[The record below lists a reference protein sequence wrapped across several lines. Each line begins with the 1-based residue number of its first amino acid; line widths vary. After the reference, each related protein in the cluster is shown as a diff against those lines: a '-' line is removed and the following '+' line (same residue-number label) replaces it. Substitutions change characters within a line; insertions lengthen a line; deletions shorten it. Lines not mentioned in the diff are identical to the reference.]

1 MFPAAT
7 GTLSAMLAKNGV
19 PGFDEPFNGK
29 AGFFLVATKKESL
42 YNDS

>member
-1 MFPAAT
+1 MESPIIIR
-7 GTLSAMLAKNGV
+7 KY
-19 PGFDEPFNGK
+19 GK